1 MVYRGDLWCLRG
13 LIDAYDGDRE
23 GWRKMLP
30 GQSDISPGRLYRESL
45 RTAKADPDRNEPYVL
60 RGKRV

>member
-1 MVYRGDLWCLRG
+1 MN
-13 LIDAYDGDRE
+13 DGDRND
-23 GWRKMLP
+23 WRKMLP
-30 GQSDISPGRLYRESL
+30 GQSDISQGRLCREKL

>member
-1 MVYRGDLWCLRG
+1 MEIQTIIFSIFILTNT
-13 LIDAYDGDRE
+13 
-23 GWRKMLP
+23 
-30 GQSDISPGRLYRESL
+30 QSDISQGRLYRESL

>member
-1 MVYRGDLWCLRG
+1 MN
-13 LIDAYDGDRE
+13 DGDRN

-30 GQSDISPGRLYRESL
+30 GQSDISQGRLYRESL
-45 RTAKADPDRNEPYVL
+45 RAAKADPDRNEPYVL

>member
-1 MVYRGDLWCLRG
+1 MN
-13 LIDAYDGDRE
+13 DGDRN

-30 GQSDISPGRLYRESL
+30 GQSDISQGRIYREML
-45 RTAKADPDRNEPYVL
+45 RTAKEDPDRNEPHVL